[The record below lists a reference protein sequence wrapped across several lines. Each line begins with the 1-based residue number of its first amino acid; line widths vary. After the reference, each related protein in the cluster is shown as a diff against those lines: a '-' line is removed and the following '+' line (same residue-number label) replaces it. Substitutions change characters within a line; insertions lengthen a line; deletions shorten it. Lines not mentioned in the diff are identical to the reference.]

1 MEKALNK
8 ILDIVSDMSM
18 GLSFAEDNRDFL
30 RGYLFALKENEEIT
44 RNEYVMLMKFY
55 DRLVADKRFIAEQEV
70 IKC

>member
-18 GLSFAEDNRDFL
+18 GLSFAEDSRDFL

-44 RNEYVMLMKFY
+44 RKEYVMLMKFY
-55 DRLVADKRFIAEQEV
+55 DKLVADKRFVAE
-70 IKC
+70 

>member
-18 GLSFAEDNRDFL
+18 GLSFAEDNRGFL

-44 RNEYVMLMKFY
+44 RHEYVMLMKFY
-55 DRLVADKRFIAEQEV
+55 DRLVADKKFIAE
-70 IKC
+70 

>member
-18 GLSFAEDNRDFL
+18 GLSFAEHNREFL

-44 RNEYVMLMKFY
+44 RYEFLMLMRFY
-55 DRLVADKRFIAEQEV
+55 DKLVADKRFIAE
-70 IKC
+70 

>member
-18 GLSFAEDNRDFL
+18 GLSFADDNRDFL
-30 RGYLFALKENEEIT
+30 RGYLFALKENDEIT

-55 DRLVADKRFIAEQEV
+55 DRLVADKRFVAE
-70 IKC
+70 

>member
-18 GLSFAEDNRDFL
+18 GVSFADDSRDFL

-44 RNEYVMLMKFY
+44 RKEYIMLMKFY
-55 DRLVADKRFIAEQEV
+55 DRLVADKRFVAE
-70 IKC
+70 

>member
-18 GLSFAEDNRDFL
+18 GLSFGDDNRNFL

-44 RNEYVMLMKFY
+44 RHEFVMLMKFY
-55 DRLVADKRFIAEQEV
+55 DKLVADKRFVAEQEAWQ
-70 IKC
+70 K